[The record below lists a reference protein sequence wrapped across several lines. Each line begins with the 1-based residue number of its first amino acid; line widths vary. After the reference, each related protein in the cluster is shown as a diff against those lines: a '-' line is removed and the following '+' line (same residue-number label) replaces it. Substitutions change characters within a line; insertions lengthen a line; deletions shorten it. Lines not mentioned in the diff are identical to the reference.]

1 MKRFLELIRVTLV
14 TLPIKMPEVQKH
26 GFSWEKD
33 LLRNVYGAQDHEL
46 QAIKYTNKM
55 DLPAALNH
63 LDGVDV
69 SIKTS
74 CSANTVC
81 MADCLRIFDA
91 VSSGTP
97 LHMTVVHYKQDG
109 ETKRLT
115 SIVEVNLTGSK
126 DLLFGSLT
134 RADVERLDTLVK
146 SVPQKRSPT
155 PEEHTALYALQG
167 ELQAKSGAI
176 YLNIKCNSQ
185 QSRLQCSFNKFQE
198 FLTKNNERIV
208 AQTTTAEFRGKP
220 VIEQVA
226 SAKRSFNKQTAPKS
240 D

>member
-1 MKRFLELIRVTLV
+1 MKPFLQLIRTTFVFLLT
-14 TLPIKMPEVQKH
+14 KMPEVQKH

-46 QAIKYTNKM
+46 KAIKYTNKM

-74 CSANTVC
+74 CAANTVC

-91 VSSGTP
+91 VSSGSP

-115 SIVEVNLTGSK
+115 SIVEVDLTGSK
-126 DLLFGSLT
+126 DVLFGSLT

-146 SVPQKRSPT
+146 SIPQKRSPT
-155 PEEHTALYALQG
+155 PEEHAALYALQA

-198 FLTKNNERIV
+198 FLTTNKGRIV

-220 VIEQVA
+220 VVEAVV
-226 SAKRSFNKQTAPKS
+226 SAKRSFKKKTATES

>member
-1 MKRFLELIRVTLV
+1 MATTL
-14 TLPIKMPEVQKH
+14 LALSKKMPEVQKH

-33 LLRNVYGAQDHEL
+33 LLRNVYGAKDEEL
-46 QAIKYTNKM
+46 KAIKYTNKM

-91 VSSGTP
+91 VSSGAA
-97 LHMTVVHYKQDG
+97 LHMAVVHYKQ
-109 ETKRLT
+109 EEEMKRLV
-115 SIVEVNLTGSK
+115 SITEVDLSNAK
-126 DLLFGSLT
+126 DILFGSLT
-134 RADVERLDTLVK
+134 RGDIERLDKLVK

-155 PEEHTALYALQG
+155 AEEHAALYSLQG
-167 ELQAKSGAI
+167 ELQAKSAAI

-198 FLTKNNERIV
+198 FLTKNKERIV
-208 AQTTTAEFRGKP
+208 AHSTTAEFRGKP
-220 VIEQVA
+220 VIQQVA
-226 SAKRSFNKQTAPKS
+226 SAKRQFKKKPAEES

>member
-1 MKRFLELIRVTLV
+1 
-14 TLPIKMPEVQKH
+14 MPEVQSH

-46 QAIKYTNKM
+46 KAIKYTNKM
-55 DLPAALNH
+55 DLPAVLNH
-63 LDGVDV
+63 LDSVDV

-81 MADCLRIFDA
+81 MADCLRIYDA

-97 LHMTVVHYKQDG
+97 LHMTVVQYTQEDT
-109 ETKRLT
+109 TKRLV
-115 SIVEVNLTGSK
+115 SIVEVNLTSSK
-126 DLLFGSLT
+126 DLLFGTLS
-134 RADVERLDTLVK
+134 RDDIVRLDKLVK

-155 PEEHTALYALQG
+155 PEEHAALYKLQG

-185 QSRLQCSFNKFQE
+185 QSRLQCSFNKFQA
-198 FLTKNNERIV
+198 FLAAHPDRII
-208 AQTTTAEFRGKP
+208 AQSTTAEFRGKP
-220 VIEQVA
+220 ILSEVP
-226 SAKRSFNKQTAPKS
+226 SAKRQFKKKNAESHSTPH
-240 D
+240 